1 MGRPALAAGFLDAR
15 HLKDDLQAAAR
26 TANLTGKKQPERSAT
41 TQTRNW
47 VWACREHA
55 DNVVY
60 HHVGHIT
67 MWATFPDITSFR
79 TLQHHEKKTTYI
91 EYNRNRTLHLF
102 FQRLDMF

>member
-55 DNVVY
+55 DIGRNTLCNRLVPFRLSASGRNKFIQSTTAPD
-60 HHVGHIT
+60 VGFVGAAAERIT
-67 MWATFPDITSFR
+67 LAP
-79 TLQHHEKKTTYI
+79 
-91 EYNRNRTLHLF
+91 
-102 FQRLDMF
+102 